1 MNSNERILKNTIS
14 LYIRM
19 IVLML
24 VTFYTTRVSLQVLG
38 VDDYGIYNLIAGVIA
53 LISFVYAVLETS
65 VQRFL
70 NYEIGHNDNVAVN
83 TIFSSSLLIMA
94 GLSLLLIIMAESL
107 GLWGISRL
115 NIPENRIEIARVVF
129 HVSVLQFCVGLIKVP
144 YNSAIIAYE
153 KMDFYAY
160 LSVAEAIL
168 KLLAVF
174 ILYIVPGDKL
184 PLYAIT
190 QCGVAFIVLLIYKL
204 LLHVPT
210 IVTSLFN
217 NVNFDSYLGLM

>member
-94 GLSLLLIIMAESL
+94 GLSLLLIIMA
-107 GLWGISRL
+107 
-115 NIPENRIEIARVVF
+115 
-129 HVSVLQFCVGLIKVP
+129 
-144 YNSAIIAYE
+144 
-153 KMDFYAY
+153 
-160 LSVAEAIL
+160 
-168 KLLAVF
+168 
-174 ILYIVPGDKL
+174 
-184 PLYAIT
+184 
-190 QCGVAFIVLLIYKL
+190 
-204 LLHVPT
+204 
-210 IVTSLFN
+210 
-217 NVNFDSYLGLM
+217 